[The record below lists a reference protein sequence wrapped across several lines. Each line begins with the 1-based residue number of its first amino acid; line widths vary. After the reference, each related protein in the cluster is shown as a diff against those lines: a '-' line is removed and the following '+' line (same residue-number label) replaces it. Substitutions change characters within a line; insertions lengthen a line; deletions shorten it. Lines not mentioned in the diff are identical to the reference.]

1 MPKIPSFIKQTLKEL
16 EDQVKDVKELKNI
29 LSDPNKIAESGKKC
43 ADAKKF
49 KPVDCYEHIYGKDSG
64 KA

>member
-1 MPKIPSFIKQTLKEL
+1 MPKIPAFIKQTLKDL

-29 LSDPNKIAESGKKC
+29 LSDPNKIAEAGKKC

-49 KPVDCYEHIYGKDSG
+49 KPVDCYYHIYGN
-64 KA
+64 A